1 MKMVMFTMYYEKRL
15 TSEAMLLYPI
25 YVNKRLLNQKPYNAN
40 YNCLTAKLVG
50 TARFELATP

>member
-15 TSEAMLLYPI
+15 TSEAMLLYPA
-25 YVNKRLLNQKPYNAN
+25 YVNTLLLDQKPCNAN
-40 YNCLTAKLVG
+40 YNLLTAKLVG

>member
-1 MKMVMFTMYYEKRL
+1 MVMLTLYYEKRL
-15 TSEAMLLYPI
+15 TSEAMLLYPT
-25 YVNKRLLNQKPYNAN
+25 YVNKRLLDQKPCNTT